1 MPRHQRWQV
10 QGRTR
15 RARALEVLLRP
26 TVTRLSLLQRLLQRA
41 QARSAPLL
49 LLLLLLGTRRTRC
62 IGLTVQALPPERR
75 GRLQTHHL
83 L

>member
-1 MPRHQRWQV
+1 MPRRQRWQV

-26 TVTRLSLLQRLLQRA
+26 TATRLSLLQRLLQRA

-49 LLLLLLGTRRTRC
+49 LLLLLGTRRTLC
-62 IGLTVQALPPERR
+62 IGLTVQALPRERR